1 METLGERLKKLRKI
15 LDLTQTEF
23 ASKIGSVQNSI
34 TGYESGR
41 RNPSAPV
48 ISLICKEFNVNEE
61 WLRDG
66 TGEIFKAAPST
77 ALDALAE
84 EYSYSHR
91 DYVIVEKFSNL
102 SRKDRDVILNF
113 IMEVAA
119 GCYDV
124 SEDTPAIPEGPAEL
138 DIDAAV
144 EAYRHTLELQKKAA
158 AESSASNGI
167 GKTKGNEKGA

>member
-1 METLGERLKKLRKI
+1 MNERIKKLRKV
-15 LDLTQTEF
+15 LDLTQQEF
-23 ASKIGSVQNSI
+23 GERLGIKRNTIA
-34 TGYESGR
+34 TYESGR
-41 RNPSAPV
+41 NEPIDAV
-48 ISLICKEFNVNEE
+48 VSLICKEFNVNEE

-66 TGEIFKAAPST
+66 IGEMFKAAPST

-124 SEDTPAIPEGPAEL
+124 SEDAPAIPEDPAEI
-138 DIDAAV
+138 DIDSAV

-158 AESSASNGI
+158 GRSSASNG
-167 GKTKGNEKGA
+167 TEAEDKGA

>member
-1 METLGERLKKLRKI
+1 MNERIKKLRKV
-15 LDLTQTEF
+15 LDLTQQEF
-23 ASKIGSVQNSI
+23 GERLGIKRNTIA
-34 TGYESGR
+34 TYESGR
-41 RNPSAPV
+41 NEPIDAV
-48 ISLICKEFNVNEE
+48 VSLICKVNEE

-66 TGEIFKAAPST
+66 TGEMFKAAPST

-84 EYSYSHR
+84 EYNYSHR

-113 IMEVAA
+113 ITEVAA

-124 SEDTPAIPEGPAEL
+124 SEDTPAIPESPADI

-144 EAYRHTLELQKKAA
+144 ESYRRTLELQKKVAE
-158 AESSASNGI
+158 ESSALNTTN
-167 GKTKGNEKGA
+167 KNEGNEKGA

>member
-1 METLGERLKKLRKI
+1 MNERIKKLRKV
-15 LDLTQTEF
+15 LDLTQQEF
-23 ASKIGSVQNSI
+23 GERLGIKRNTIA
-34 TGYESGR
+34 TYESGR
-41 RNPSAPV
+41 NEPIDAV
-48 ISLICKEFNVNEE
+48 VSLICKEFNVNEE

-66 TGEIFKAAPST
+66 TGEMFKAAPST

-84 EYSYSHR
+84 EYNYSHR

-113 IMEVAA
+113 ITEVAA

-124 SEDTPAIPEGPAEL
+124 SEDTTAIPGSPADI

-144 EAYRHTLELQKKAA
+144 ESYRRTLELQKKVAE
-158 AESSASNGI
+158 ESSASSG
-167 GKTKGNEKGA
+167 TKAGSKGA

>member
-1 METLGERLKKLRKI
+1 MNERLKKLRKV
-15 LDLTQTEF
+15 LDLTQQEF
-23 ASKIGSVQNSI
+23 GERLGIKRNTIA
-34 TGYESGR
+34 TYESGR
-41 RNPSAPV
+41 NEPIDAV
-48 ISLICKEFNVNEE
+48 VSLICKEFNVNEE

-66 TGEIFKAAPST
+66 SGEMFKAAPST

-124 SEDTPAIPEGPAEL
+124 SEDTPAVPEGPAEI

-158 AESSASNGI
+158 EKSSASTGI
-167 GKTKGNEKGA
+167 KTEDKGA

>member
-1 METLGERLKKLRKI
+1 MNERIKKLRKV
-15 LDLTQTEF
+15 LDLTQQEF
-23 ASKIGSVQNSI
+23 GERLGIKRNTIA
-34 TGYESGR
+34 TYESGR
-41 RNPSAPV
+41 NEPIDAV
-48 ISLICKEFNVNEE
+48 VSLICKEFNVNEE

-66 TGEIFKAAPST
+66 IGEMFKAAPST

-124 SEDTPAIPEGPAEL
+124 SEDTPAVPGSPAEI

-167 GKTKGNEKGA
+167 GKTEGNEKGA

>member
-1 METLGERLKKLRKI
+1 MNNRIKKVRKV
-15 LDLTQTEF
+15 LDLTQQAF
-23 ASKIGSVQNSI
+23 AEKIGLKQNSI
-34 TGYESGR
+34 ALIESGK
-41 RNPSAPV
+41 RNTSDQV
-48 ISLICKEFNVNEE
+48 VLSICREFNVNEE
-61 WLRDG
+61 WLRNG
-66 TGEIFKAAPST
+66 TGEMFKAAPST

-84 EYSYSHR
+84 EFNYSHR

-124 SEDTPAIPEGPAEL
+124 SEDAPAIPEGPAEI
-138 DIDAAV
+138 DIDSAV

-158 AESSASNGI
+158 GRSSASNG
-167 GKTKGNEKGA
+167 TEAEDKGA

>member
-1 METLGERLKKLRKI
+1 MNERIKKLRKV
-15 LDLTQTEF
+15 LDLTQQEF
-23 ASKIGSVQNSI
+23 GERLGIKRNTIA
-34 TGYESGR
+34 TYESGR
-41 RNPSAPV
+41 NEPIDAV
-48 ISLICKEFNVNEE
+48 VSLICKEFNVNEE

-66 TGEIFKAAPST
+66 TGEMFKAAPST

-84 EYSYSHR
+84 EYNYSHR

-113 IMEVAA
+113 IAEVAA

-124 SEDTPAIPEGPAEL
+124 SEDTPAIPEGPAEI
-138 DIDAAV
+138 DIDSAV

-158 AESSASNGI
+158 AGSSASNGI
-167 GKTKGNEKGA
+167 GGAEKDHEAI

>member
-1 METLGERLKKLRKI
+1 MNERSKKLRKV
-15 LDLTQTEF
+15 LDLTQQEF
-23 ASKIGSVQNSI
+23 GERLGIKRNTIA
-34 TGYESGR
+34 TYESGR
-41 RNPSAPV
+41 NEPIDAV
-48 ISLICKEFNVNEE
+48 VSLICKEFNVNEE

-66 TGEIFKAAPST
+66 IGEMFKAAPST

-124 SEDTPAIPEGPAEL
+124 SEDAPAIPEDPAEI
-138 DIDAAV
+138 DIDSAV

-158 AESSASNGI
+158 GRSSASNG
-167 GKTKGNEKGA
+167 TEAEDKGA

>member
-1 METLGERLKKLRKI
+1 MNERIKKLRKV
-15 LDLTQTEF
+15 LDLTQQEF
-23 ASKIGSVQNSI
+23 GERLGIKRNTIA
-34 TGYESGR
+34 TYESGR
-41 RNPSAPV
+41 NEPIDAV
-48 ISLICKEFNVNEE
+48 VSLICKEFNVNEE

-66 TGEIFKAAPST
+66 TGEMFKAAPST

-84 EYSYSHR
+84 EFNYSHR

-124 SEDTPAIPEGPAEL
+124 PEDTPAIPEGPAEI
-138 DIDAAV
+138 DIDSAV

-167 GKTKGNEKGA
+167 GKTEGNEKGA

>member
-1 METLGERLKKLRKI
+1 M
-15 LDLTQTEF
+15 
-23 ASKIGSVQNSI
+23 
-34 TGYESGR
+34 
-41 RNPSAPV
+41 
-48 ISLICKEFNVNEE
+48 
-61 WLRDG
+61 
-66 TGEIFKAAPST
+66 FKAAPST

-124 SEDTPAIPEGPAEL
+124 FEDTPAIPEGPAEL

-167 GKTKGNEKGA
+167 GKTEGNEKGA

>member
-1 METLGERLKKLRKI
+1 MNERIKKLRKV
-15 LDLTQTEF
+15 LDLTQQEF
-23 ASKIGSVQNSI
+23 GERLGIKRNTIA
-34 TGYESGR
+34 TYESGR
-41 RNPSAPV
+41 NEPIDAV
-48 ISLICKEFNVNEE
+48 VSLICKEFNVNEE

-66 TGEIFKAAPST
+66 TGEMFKAAPST

-84 EYSYSHR
+84 EYNYSHR

-113 IMEVAA
+113 ITEVAA

-124 SEDTPAIPEGPAEL
+124 SEDTPAIPGSPADI

-144 EAYRHTLELQKKAA
+144 ESYRRTLELQKKVAE
-158 AESSASNGI
+158 ESSASNGT
-167 GKTKGNEKGA
+167 KTEDKGA

>member
-1 METLGERLKKLRKI
+1 MNERIKKLRKV
-15 LDLTQTEF
+15 LDLTQQEF
-23 ASKIGSVQNSI
+23 GERLGIKRNTIA
-34 TGYESGR
+34 TYESGR
-41 RNPSAPV
+41 NEPIDAV
-48 ISLICKEFNVNEE
+48 VSLICKEFNVNEE

-66 TGEIFKAAPST
+66 TGEMFKAAPST

-84 EYSYSHR
+84 EYNYSHR

-113 IMEVAA
+113 ITEVAA

-124 SEDTPAIPEGPAEL
+124 SEDTPAIPGSPADT

-144 EAYRHTLELQKKAA
+144 ESYRRTLELQKKVAE
-158 AESSASNGI
+158 ESSASNGT
-167 GKTKGNEKGA
+167 KTEDKGA

>member
-1 METLGERLKKLRKI
+1 MNERIKKLRKV
-15 LDLTQTEF
+15 LDLTQQEF
-23 ASKIGSVQNSI
+23 GERLGIKRNTIA
-34 TGYESGR
+34 TYESGR
-41 RNPSAPV
+41 NEPIDAV
-48 ISLICKEFNVNEE
+48 VSLICKEFNVNEE

-66 TGEIFKAAPST
+66 TGEMFKAAPST

-84 EYSYSHR
+84 EYNYSHR

-113 IMEVAA
+113 ITEVAA

-124 SEDTPAIPEGPAEL
+124 SEDTPAISEGPAEI
-138 DIDAAV
+138 DIDSAV

-167 GKTKGNEKGA
+167 GKTEGNEKGA

>member
-1 METLGERLKKLRKI
+1 MNNRIKKGRKV
-15 LDLTQTEF
+15 LDLTQQAF
-23 ASKIGSVQNSI
+23 AEKIGLKQNSI
-34 TGYESGR
+34 ALIESGK
-41 RNPSAPV
+41 RNTSDQV
-48 ISLICKEFNVNEE
+48 VLSICREFNVNEE
-61 WLRDG
+61 WLRYG
-66 TGEIFKAAPST
+66 TGEMFKAAPST

-84 EYSYSHR
+84 EYNYSHR

-113 IMEVAA
+113 ITEVAA

-124 SEDTPAIPEGPAEL
+124 SEDTPAIPEGPAEI
-138 DIDAAV
+138 DIDSAV

-167 GKTKGNEKGA
+167 GKTEGNEKGA

>member
-1 METLGERLKKLRKI
+1 MNERIKKLRKV
-15 LDLTQTEF
+15 LDLTQQEF
-23 ASKIGSVQNSI
+23 GERLGIKRNTIA
-34 TGYESGR
+34 TYESGR
-41 RNPSAPV
+41 NEPIDAV
-48 ISLICKEFNVNEE
+48 VSLICKEFNVNEE

-66 TGEIFKAAPST
+66 TGEMFKAAPST

-84 EYSYSHR
+84 EYNYSHR

-113 IMEVAA
+113 ITEVAA

-124 SEDTPAIPEGPAEL
+124 SEDTLAIPEGPAEI
-138 DIDAAV
+138 DIDSAV

-167 GKTKGNEKGA
+167 GKTEGNEKGA